1 MISRTRSTNNLV
13 KVGITAMLT
22 VGSATSLAGL
32 AELDQLVTDNDVELA
47 RSERRVE
54 ISSERARAATRQL
67 FPQANARIT
76 TGNTER
82 TRFGQTTRFAD
93 ETYSMSVSQILYNG
107 PAFLEDNRLS
117 AITESERAA
126 RKRIGQDR
134 RLTLVETYA
143 QWREAHMR
151 IPLLEERASSI
162 EARLEQADRLL
173 LSRQV
178 SVTDVMAVRSEL
190 DRALADARSAM
201 LTLIDDPEAL
211 ADPQA
216 LVEADEWTFSRIGFA
231 QVPAEEHPAVRE
243 AQRQLEAAMLGKD
256 QARRSNWPTLTAR
269 VQLNRTNQ
277 SSDSTEIPET
287 DTAAVQVVANWDFFD
302 SGVTKAQ
309 EAEARIEVQDAH
321 LALEQ
326 ERRDLVQA
334 RAQASAALDSA
345 KAAWKAAKDELASAQ
360 ELLEVTDRRLT
371 QGVGTTR
378 DYLVALERVTEAKIR
393 LQSRWLEGFVAK
405 ARQMRHQ
412 NALDRAGIE
421 ALDDQLRS

>member
-1 MISRTRSTNNLV
+1 
-13 KVGITAMLT
+13 
-22 VGSATSLAGL
+22 
-32 AELDQLVTDNDVELA
+32 
-47 RSERRVE
+47 
-54 ISSERARAATRQL
+54 
-67 FPQANARIT
+67 
-76 TGNTER
+76 
-82 TRFGQTTRFAD
+82 
-93 ETYSMSVSQILYNG
+93 MSVSQILYNG
-107 PAFLEDNRLS
+107 PAFLEDNRLT

-126 RKRIGQDR
+126 RKRIVQDR

-151 IPLLEERASSI
+151 IPLLEERANSI

-190 DRALADARSAM
+190 DRARAEAAQAQTQLADARSAM